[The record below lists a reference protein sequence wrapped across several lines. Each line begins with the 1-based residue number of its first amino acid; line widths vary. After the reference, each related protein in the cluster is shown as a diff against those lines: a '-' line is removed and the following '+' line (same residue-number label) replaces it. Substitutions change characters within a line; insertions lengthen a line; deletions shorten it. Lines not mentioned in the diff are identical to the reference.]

1 MKTKFKFLIIL
12 LFLVILSYTPFCF
25 ATSSDD
31 IMLISTNDS
40 ESITS
45 QPKENTR
52 SDLYITDNEY
62 KINNIVEGNVFASV
76 DTLDIVPQSNGGI
89 ITGNVFATANS
100 VNIKSDITYSENE
113 KDELGN
119 PTISVNNITSIYGN
133 VFIMADKFVLE
144 PGSEINGDL
153 YVCANK
159 IVLGQNSIVYGN
171 IFAIGND
178 MDLNCQVGGDLYA
191 NTKNFDMKYYG
202 FIRRDL
208 HLNSQNASINGYVY
222 RNSFISS
229 DNIILDDKFI
239 NEENFNVE
247 NANKLTF
254 SGEVKGNASI
264 NCKEITFDTNKS
276 NCIIKGNLNYSSKE
290 RLNLED
296 GVVLKEINYSEYKSF
311 KTNNILSN
319 IWNYILNLLT
329 SLACSY
335 VIYLLLS
342 KVTPNFA
349 DKLADL
355 TWISLL
361 KALGIGLGFL
371 ILIPILSILL
381 LISNVGSILGLIV
394 LLIYIILVIIAK
406 PIFIISIATFAKN
419 RISDKLN
426 IYLYIL
432 GITLILSLIYL
443 IPYLGF
449 AISML
454 ATLIGLGIVAKN
466 LIPIKK

>member
-113 KDELGN
+113 KDELSN

-290 RLNLED
+290 QLNLED

-454 ATLIGLGIVAKN
+454 ATLIGLGIVAKS

>member
-12 LFLVILSYTPFCF
+12 LFLVILCYTPFCF

-31 IMLISTNDS
+31 IMLISTNNS

-290 RLNLED
+290 QLNLED

-329 SLACSY
+329 SLACAY

-443 IPYLGF
+443 IPYLVF
-449 AISML
+449 VISML
-454 ATLIGLGIVAKN
+454 ASLIGLGIVAKN
-466 LIPIKK
+466 LLPSKK

>member
-264 NCKEITFDTNKS
+264 NCKGITFDTNKS

-290 RLNLED
+290 QLNLED

-454 ATLIGLGIVAKN
+454 ATLIGLGIVAKS